1 MNPNHEH
8 ELEALVDRELKSLP
22 PLSAPPGLASR
33 ILATIAAQA
42 SAPWYRRAWQ
52 TWPAGLQAGSFAL
65 LVAMFGGLCLGGW
78 KLTHLAENTVA
89 AQKVSGL
96 FSLLDLAWN
105 TVNVLLTAL
114 SQAIQHVGTG
124 YLLAALTVVLLGYA
138 AFVALGSVYLRFA
151 LVRR

>member
-33 ILATIAAQA
+33 ILATIASRAV
-42 SAPWYRRAWQ
+42 PWYRRAWQ
-52 TWPAGLQAGSFAL
+52 TWPVGLQAASFAL
-65 LVAMFGGLCLGGW
+65 LLAMFGGLCFGGW
-78 KLTHLAENTVA
+78 KLTYLAENTAA
-89 AQKVSGL
+89 AQKVSGAL
-96 FSLLDLAWN
+96 SVLDLVWN

-114 SQAIQHVGTG
+114 GQAIQHVGTG
-124 YLLAALTVVLLGYA
+124 YLLAAATVAVLGYA